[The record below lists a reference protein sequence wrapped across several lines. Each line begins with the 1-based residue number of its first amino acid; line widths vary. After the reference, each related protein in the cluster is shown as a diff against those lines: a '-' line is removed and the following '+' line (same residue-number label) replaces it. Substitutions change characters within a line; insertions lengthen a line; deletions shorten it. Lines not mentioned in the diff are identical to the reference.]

1 MAKEAEGGRL
11 GPMVG
16 RKIQKEFGAQPGG
29 PSVKQR
35 KGPAVHQPKIGS
47 MEALAQPGLSG
58 EANFELEFLRAREKE
73 TESDQKANPLYA
85 LADSA
90 LEDEALRYE
99 AFSSLGGLWDSGN
112 SSHSSLLSL
121 GQTPEGEF
129 FDHSG
134 VIREAC
140 QNGNESNGQG
150 PIATARE
157 LEGGSSQYELQ
168 EERGEGDMDW
178 QESSLAR
185 IERECLWKEVGAIR
199 GIWEG
204 PWCLGGDFNI
214 TLAQCERSRQGRIT
228 SAMRRFA
235 EVVDELGLVDLQLQG
250 GAFTWSGG
258 LNSLSR
264 ARLDRFLV
272 SPCWLDQL
280 SRVSGS
286 ASFRLSAKLK
296 ELKQK
301 LKAWNRE
308 EFGNL
313 ECNKEAALHQVE
325 YWDRVED
332 ERSLTMEELACKKEA
347 KEGYAKWVDLEETH
361 WRQVSRELWLKAGD
375 RNTGYFPPLWLLP

>member
-1 MAKEAEGGRL
+1 MEEWGSAGLDVLLRSDDGMERQLDGMGRVSSVGRIQFGSMFQASVGGAEDGSSLDGLNESNLGLRRDGGPSPQSTFEVVMAKEAEGGRL
-11 GPMVG
+11 GPMG
-16 RKIQKEFGAQPGG
+16 RTKDPKGNEKVLEEEPGPRIGPFLDQRKCSVPSSSCLQEFGAQPGG

-150 PIATARE
+150 A
-157 LEGGSSQYELQ
+157 
-168 EERGEGDMDW
+168 
-178 QESSLAR
+178 
-185 IERECLWKEVGAIR
+185 
-199 GIWEG
+199 
-204 PWCLGGDFNI
+204 
-214 TLAQCERSRQGRIT
+214 
-228 SAMRRFA
+228 
-235 EVVDELGLVDLQLQG
+235 
-250 GAFTWSGG
+250 
-258 LNSLSR
+258 
-264 ARLDRFLV
+264 
-272 SPCWLDQL
+272 
-280 SRVSGS
+280 
-286 ASFRLSAKLK
+286 
-296 ELKQK
+296 
-301 LKAWNRE
+301 AW
-308 EFGNL
+308 
-313 ECNKEAALHQVE
+313 
-325 YWDRVED
+325 Y
-332 ERSLTMEELACKKEA
+332 
-347 KEGYAKWVDLEETH
+347 
-361 WRQVSRELWLKAGD
+361 
-375 RNTGYFPPLWLLP
+375 